1 MTKKYKIDEELMG
14 SLSELTLMAD
24 QMRYELEAL
33 SEEMDGMFYAEGP
46 EWEESEEGQKVES
59 WISHV
64 TELKDAIGEIGDISV
79 DEYEDADGMV
89 V

>member
-33 SEEMDGMFYAEGP
+33 LDEMDGMFYAE
-46 EWEESEEGQKVES
+46 
-59 WISHV
+59 SHSAV
-64 TELKDAIGEIGDISV
+64 
-79 DEYEDADGMV
+79 
-89 V
+89 